1 MTINLK
7 GQPLVAAVL
16 ALGVAGL
23 AIAGYLTYVHY
34 NEDALVCTTGGCET
48 VQQSEYATIAG
59 IPIALLGVLMFGAI
73 IALAAARLS
82 ANPPVAFDIATIAS
96 WLMVFAATLYYIYL
110 TYVEI
115 FVLEAICQWCVASS
129 VVTLGILTV
138 ESVHLWRILDLGGED
153 DDLLPSTGRAITRR

>member
-1 MTINLK
+1 
-7 GQPLVAAVL
+7 
-16 ALGVAGL
+16 
-23 AIAGYLTYVHY
+23 
-34 NEDALVCTTGGCET
+34 

-59 IPIALLGVLMFGAI
+59 IPIALLGVLMFGAVV
-73 IALAAARLS
+73 ALATARLS